1 MECKN
6 NQSLWKA
13 KILAIGSISC
23 FWQLPA
29 SVVCS
34 VQKRKRNQNTLCPS
48 AVILHR
54 PSDAGRSISEIL
66 LLDNAWLITSL
77 ASPVKALTSLFF
89 RNSDS
94 PEPLRYIVMIIRRV
108 RILTDIFLQIV
119 FICFKLSSPFLLVTV
134 CEISWLSFLV
144 DPSILRI
151 YVVSRK
157 SSSILPFQ
165 FDRAIKHAVIMNN
178 VVCVE

>member
-1 MECKN
+1 MVFPEFK
-6 NQSLWKA
+6 
-13 KILAIGSISC
+13 
-23 FWQLPA
+23 
-29 SVVCS
+29 
-34 VQKRKRNQNTLCPS
+34 QNTLRPS

-119 FICFKLSSPFLLVTV
+119 FICFKLSLLVTV

-157 SSSILPFQ
+157 SSSILSFQ
-165 FDRAIKHAVIMNN
+165 FNRAIKHAVIMNN
-178 VVCVE
+178 VVCIE

>member
-1 MECKN
+1 MIVLYFKVSPEHMVFPEFK
-6 NQSLWKA
+6 
-13 KILAIGSISC
+13 
-23 FWQLPA
+23 
-29 SVVCS
+29 
-34 VQKRKRNQNTLCPS
+34 QNTLYPS

-119 FICFKLSSPFLLVTV
+119 FICFKLSSSFLLVTV
-134 CEISWLSFLV
+134 CEISWLPFLV

-151 YVVSRK
+151 YMVSRK

-178 VVCVE
+178 VVCVK